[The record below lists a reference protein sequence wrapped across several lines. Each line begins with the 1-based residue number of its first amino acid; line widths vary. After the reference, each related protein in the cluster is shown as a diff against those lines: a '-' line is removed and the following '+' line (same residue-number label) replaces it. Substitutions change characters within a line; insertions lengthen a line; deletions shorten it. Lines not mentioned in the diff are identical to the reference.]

1 MPLGVTGN
9 TPDSGSGE
17 SWFDPRRGNET
28 PALAGVFSFRH
39 AIVKYAVPVLALIL
53 SIATILPFLKRE
65 EWWIRDLDFPRV
77 QIFVLGAVTAA
88 GMPFFTGLDHP
99 LEMAISALL
108 AWSLVYQARRIVPY
122 TRLANVEVLPST
134 TTDPRSTV
142 SILVANVLMTN
153 EEHGRLI
160 RIIEAHDPELVLL
173 LEPDS
178 RWEQEMRVIE
188 SRYPKVVRRA
198 LDNTYGML
206 LYSRLELVDAEVRYL
221 IEKDIPS
228 IRAQVRLGSGQLIWL
243 YCVHP
248 EPPSPTEAP
257 DSTPRDA
264 ELIVIG
270 KEVKAK
276 GEPAIVC
283 GDLNDVAWSLT
294 TALFQKVSGLLDP
307 RKGRGMF
314 STFHAKYPMMRW
326 PLDHVFVS
334 EHFRHDDMRRLEAFG
349 SDHFPVFARLTFEP
363 EKSKAH
369 DKPEADAGDEADAQ
383 DKLSKASKQ

>member
-1 MPLGVTGN
+1 MKRRLLPAFFL
-9 TPDSGSGE
+9 SGHS
-17 SWFDPRRGNET
+17 T
-28 PALAGVFSFRH
+28 
-39 AIVKYAVPVLALIL
+39 VKYAVPVLALLL

-77 QIFVLGAVTAA
+77 QIFVLGILVVLA
-88 GMPFFTGLDHP
+88 MPYFTGLDHP
-99 LEMAISALL
+99 VEIAMTAI
-108 AWSLVYQARRIVPY
+108 LVGCLGYQARRIFPY
-122 TRLANVEVLPST
+122 TRLAQVEVLPSR
-134 TTDPRSTV
+134 TTDPRSSV
-142 SILVANVLMTN
+142 AILVANVLMTN

-206 LYSRLELVDAEVRYL
+206 LYSRLELIDPEVRYL

-228 IRAQVRLGSGQLIWL
+228 IRTQVRLGSGQLVWL
-243 YCVHP
+243 HCVHP

-264 ELIVIG
+264 ELIVVG
-270 KEVKAK
+270 KEVKAR

-294 TALFQKVSGLLDP
+294 TSLFQKVSGLLDP

-334 EHFRHDDMRRLEAFG
+334 EHFRHEEMQRLGSFG
-349 SDHFPVFARLTFEP
+349 SDHFPVYARFTFEP
-363 EKSKAH
+363 ERSGAQ
-369 DKPEADAGDEADAQ
+369 DKPKADAGDEAEAQ
-383 DKLSKASKQ
+383 EKLSKASKR